1 MFEEACRY
9 LTQHRSVHIEELTHW
24 LTIPSVSS
32 DPQCADEMVRC
43 AEYTARLLTEAGME
57 QVEILPTRG
66 HPLVT
71 GQWLH
76 APGAPTVLIYG
87 HYDVQP
93 ADPLELWETSPFEPH
108 INDDT
113 IVARGATDDKGQVF
127 MHIKAIQAMLK
138 TSGSLPV
145 NVKFLIEGEEEI
157 ASENLPTFLKEY
169 GKRFEAD
176 IMVVSDTAMWD
187 RDTPSIT
194 FGLRG
199 LAYMEVECTGPDRD
213 LHSGGFGGA
222 VANPAEILARIIASI
237 KDENGHIRI
246 PGYYDQ
252 VREITDRERELLARI
267 PYDEEKYKAG
277 VGVKALWGEHDRTVL
292 ERVWSRPTVEV
303 NGIWGGYTGPG
314 AKTVLP
320 AKAFAK
326 ISMRLVPDQDPV
338 AITDM
343 VADYFASQAPSSV
356 TIKVNK
362 LAGGKPFHTS
372 VENPFMEVAAEAL
385 QETFGREPLFIRN
398 GGSIPIVAE
407 LRDLLGLDTLLIGFA
422 LPGSRAHS
430 PNENFHLPTA
440 WKGTEAIIR
449 MYAKFAEIP

>member
-93 ADPLELWETSPFEPH
+93 ADPLELWETGPFEPH
-108 INDDT
+108 IKDDT

-157 ASENLPTFLKEY
+157 ASENLPMFLKEY

-449 MYAKFAEIP
+449 MYAKFATIP

>member
-93 ADPLELWETSPFEPH
+93 ADPLELWETGPFEPH
-108 INDDT
+108 IKDDT

-157 ASENLPTFLKEY
+157 ASENLPTFLKEH

-449 MYAKFAEIP
+449 MYAKFAAIP